1 MCTAKIVPWLLTII
15 LAIICWQQ
23 QQKIYTLE
31 NEKNTNHHDKDSVLL
46 NGKIQK
52 NVIEKMEPDKTS
64 SHPIKTHQIRK
75 NHTEMVLPNREKN
88 LSEVGLE
95 DMIEHRAL
103 ELLEDIEEDKRQ
115 KRVEQLTDHMQTQ
128 VDGWAEDLSWSKE
141 IKNDMM
147 DIMTDYAYRR
157 VEVHVLLKNETID
170 REGIRPYFQQ
180 IAQERNESIIELV
193 GTNEFSEMEDD
204 LHPRGGNK

>member
-1 MCTAKIVPWLLTII
+1 MSTAKLSPWLLTII
-15 LAIICWQQ
+15 LAIICLQQ
-23 QQKIYTLE
+23 QQKIYALE
-31 NEKNTNHHDKDSVLL
+31 NGKNTNNKKNPISL

-52 NVIEKMEPDKTS
+52 NVIENMESNKTNS
-64 SHPIKTHQIRK
+64 PQIKTHQNRK
-75 NHTEMVLPNREKN
+75 NHPVTVQPNREQN
-88 LSEVGLE
+88 LSEVELE

-128 VDGWAEDLSWSKE
+128 VDGWAEEFNWSKE

-170 REGIRPYFQQ
+170 RDDIRPYFQQ

-193 GTNEFSEMEDD
+193 GTNEFAEMEDY